1 MKLRFVRNLPLQY
14 GANEAA
20 DRDDPNDPRY
30 VRITDVTQDGLLR
43 PETFKSLPLHL
54 ARPYLLADGDLL
66 LARSGATVGKVF
78 MYQSHWGRC
87 CFAGYLIRLSVDRR
101 RALPR
106 FVWWYTQSK
115 LWVQEVQLSNIQ
127 ATIQNVSAERYGE
140 FGMPRPSL
148 PTQQAIAV
156 FLDRKTAAIDALIE
170 KKQKLLALLAE
181 KRAALINQAV
191 TKGLDPN
198 VPMRDS
204 GVAWIGEI
212 PAHWEVRRLKEMVTM
227 SGGSTPSKI
236 NDAYWTNGTIPW
248 VSPKDMKRFRIADSI
263 DHITDQA
270 LEDGRL
276 SLLPPGVVLVVVRGM
291 ILARTFPVAVT
302 EKPVTLNQDMKAL
315 TPHRTVRAVFLGR
328 YLAANSHAVSSI
340 VEESGHGTKVLRV
353 DLLGAFPVLVPPLLE
368 QEEIEREIGVQSSR
382 LLDALRNLRGS
393 IEHLQEYRQALIT
406 AAVTGQL
413 DIGEET
419 SVLAVDRLE
428 H

>member
-1 MKLRFVRNLPLQY
+1 
-14 GANEAA
+14 
-20 DRDDPNDPRY
+20 
-30 VRITDVTQDGLLR
+30 
-43 PETFKSLPLHL
+43 
-54 ARPYLLADGDLL
+54 
-66 LARSGATVGKVF
+66 
-78 MYQSHWGRC
+78 
-87 CFAGYLIRLSVDRR
+87 
-101 RALPR
+101 
-106 FVWWYTQSK
+106 
-115 LWVQEVQLSNIQ
+115 
-127 ATIQNVSAERYGE
+127 
-140 FGMPRPSL
+140 
-148 PTQQAIAV
+148 
-156 FLDRKTAAIDALIE
+156 
-170 KKQKLLALLAE
+170 
-181 KRAALINQAV
+181 
-191 TKGLDPN
+191 
-198 VPMRDS
+198 
-204 GVAWIGEI
+204 
-212 PAHWEVRRLKEMVTM
+212 
-227 SGGSTPSKI
+227 
-236 NDAYWTNGTIPW
+236 
-248 VSPKDMKRFRIADSI
+248 MKRFRIADSI

-291 ILARTFPVAVT
+291 IFARTFPVAVT